1 MLVGGIGRVKN
12 EGGMGVN
19 EFGNFANENKYQTG
33 NRLLGYI
40 GSRCRE
46 YVCLDGGLCSSVGHV
61 HDCQ

>member
-46 YVCLDGGLCSSVGHV
+46 YVCLDGGALLECRT
-61 HDCQ
+61 CT